1 MARGWE
7 SKAIESQQEDKGRTD
22 SSGRRQ
28 ALSPEQRARHERKRT
43 LELVRARLSADLV
56 ASRVEAHR
64 RMLEQALAAVDVEL
78 EALAGPSG

>member
-7 SKAIESQQEDKGRTD
+7 SKAIESQMEDKGRTD

-28 ALSPEQRARHERKRT
+28 ALSPEQRARQERKRT
-43 LELVRARLSADLV
+43 LELVKARLSADLA

-64 RMLEQALAAVDVEL
+64 RMLEQALAAIDAEL
-78 EALAGPSG
+78 MSLGGPSG